1 MAAFE
6 LNNIGRTISDTE
18 IMEHFIKPKI
28 GSKLDAIS
36 DRVIPLDIPSCT
48 RSIAKEDSFSGVS
61 MEFSFLASI
70 VGARRADPNTAAK
83 SSKFGEVL
91 LFVKS
96 KLDRG
101 SRFSAQWKCI
111 LHSKVMVECIWP
123 QLDVHIISDQVRT
136 NAFGSSAM
144 STFGWTILFAV
155 VGTGGTNVKST
166 FLENF
171 AD

>member
-1 MAAFE
+1 MAAFK

-28 GSKLDAIS
+28 GSKLDSIS
-36 DRVIPLDIPSCT
+36 DRVIPLDIPSFT
-48 RSIAKEDSFSGVS
+48 GSIAKEDSFSGVS
-61 MEFSFLASI
+61 MKFPFLASI

-83 SSKFGEVL
+83 SSKFGKVL
-91 LFVKS
+91 LFVES

-101 SRFSAQWKCI
+101 SRFSARWECI

-123 QLDVHIISDQVRT
+123 RLDVHIISEQVRT

-144 STFGWTILFAV
+144 STFSWAILFAV

-166 FLENF
+166 FFEDF